1 MVLLLLVIPFQEV
14 RIMRVTVKGQVTI
27 PRQIR
32 DKMGITKNQ
41 DVDFIED
48 KNGRI
53 FLIVNNDRADKLI
66 KLRGCA
72 TVKITTDEILSMT
85 RKG

>member
-1 MVLLLLVIPFQEV
+1 
-14 RIMRVTVKGQVTI
+14 MRVTVKGQVTI

-32 DKMGITKNQ
+32 DKMGITKNKE
-41 DVDFIED
+41 VDFIED
-48 KNGRI
+48 NKGRI
-53 FLIVNNDRADKLI
+53 LLVVNNDRTDKLI

-85 RKG
+85 REG